1 MREILRVENLSKSF
15 GKFKAVDNVSFSLR
29 ELEITALIGP
39 NGAGKTTLVN
49 LVTKKLKPDQGRIL
63 FMGRDITNLNS
74 YQITRLGIVRTFQI
88 VNLFP
93 TLTVYENLKVAAL
106 GSKTNNK
113 EIEMIMSEL
122 RLDKYKDVKVMNVSF
137 GVQKLVELAMAL
149 LLKPKLLILDEPAAG
164 LPREDRK
171 NLMRILKEI
180 GEKITLLVIEHDM
193 EFVFELAQRIMV
205 MNRGKIIADGKPD
218 DIINNSIV
226 REIYL
231 GES

>member
-1 MREILRVENLSKSF
+1 MKEILRVENLSKSF

>member
-15 GKFKAVDNVSFSLR
+15 GKFKAVDNVSFNLR

>member
-1 MREILRVENLSKSF
+1 
-15 GKFKAVDNVSFSLR
+15 
-29 ELEITALIGP
+29 
-39 NGAGKTTLVN
+39 
-49 LVTKKLKPDQGRIL
+49 
-63 FMGRDITNLNS
+63 MGRDITNLNS

-113 EIEMIMSEL
+113 EIEMTMSEL

-180 GEKITLLVIEHDM
+180 GEKITLLIIEHDM

-205 MNRGKIIADGKPD
+205 MNRGKIIADGKPE

>member
-29 ELEITALIGP
+29 ELEITSLIGP

-106 GSKTNNK
+106 GSKTDNK

-205 MNRGKIIADGKPD
+205 MNRGKIIADGKPE

>member
-29 ELEITALIGP
+29 ELEITSLIGP

-63 FMGRDITNLNS
+63 FMSRDITNLNS

-106 GSKTNNK
+106 GSKTDNK

-180 GEKITLLVIEHDM
+180 GEKITLLIIEHDM

-205 MNRGKIIADGKPD
+205 MNRGKIIADGKPE

>member
-1 MREILRVENLSKSF
+1 MKEILRVENLSKSF

-106 GSKTNNK
+106 GSKTDNK

>member
-1 MREILRVENLSKSF
+1 
-15 GKFKAVDNVSFSLR
+15 
-29 ELEITALIGP
+29 
-39 NGAGKTTLVN
+39 
-49 LVTKKLKPDQGRIL
+49 
-63 FMGRDITNLNS
+63 
-74 YQITRLGIVRTFQI
+74 
-88 VNLFP
+88 
-93 TLTVYENLKVAAL
+93 VAAL
-106 GSKTNNK
+106 GSKTDNK

-180 GEKITLLVIEHDM
+180 GEKITLLIIEHDM